1 MEELSKIMQQNNSEV
16 DINVLV
22 RLYHQKLSQLANE
35 NLLLEAKLQ
44 TLIRDFS
51 DEKNELLSANLELQ
65 EKLDALSKKKPV
77 E

>member
-1 MEELSKIMQQNNSEV
+1 MQQNNGDV

-22 RLYHQKLSQLANE
+22 RLYHQKLSQIANE

-44 TLIRDFS
+44 TIVKDFTE
-51 DEKNELLSANLELQ
+51 EKNNLLAANLELQ
-65 EKLDALSKKKPV
+65 EQLDALSKKKSA

>member
-1 MEELSKIMQQNNSEV
+1 MQQNNGDV

-22 RLYHQKLSQLANE
+22 RLYHQKLSQIANE

-44 TLIRDFS
+44 TIVKDFTE
-51 DEKNELLSANLELQ
+51 EKNNLLAVNLELQ
-65 EKLDALSKKKPV
+65 EQLDALSKKKSA

>member
-1 MEELSKIMQQNNSEV
+1 MQQNNGDV

-22 RLYHQKLSQLANE
+22 RLYHQKLSQIANE

-44 TLIRDFS
+44 TIVKDFTE
-51 DEKNELLSANLELQ
+51 EKNTLLAANLELQ
-65 EKLDALSKKKPV
+65 EQLDALSKKKSA

>member
-1 MEELSKIMQQNNSEV
+1 MQQNNGDV

-22 RLYHQKLSQLANE
+22 RLYHQKLSQITNE

-44 TLIRDFS
+44 TIVKDFN
-51 DEKNELLSANLELQ
+51 DEKNNLLSANLELQ
-65 EKLDALSKKKPV
+65 EQLDALSKKKLA